1 MQASYAHIMYATK
14 CNKSLNFTIVCVL
27 FFFLW
32 FSLQKP
38 EKREFKVQGRM
49 VRSKTMEHRKK
60 DECQKLAKEIQNENQ
75 NKVITK
81 KAKPTRLNI
90 QHIPVF
96 AHAQNATQSSRFV
109 TR

>member
-27 FFFLW
+27 FFF
-32 FSLQKP
+32 FFGFHFRNQK
-38 EKREFKVQGRM
+38 KREFKVQGRM

-90 QHIPVF
+90 QHIPVLRT
-96 AHAQNATQSSRFV
+96 HKTQRSQIDL
-109 TR
+109 